1 MRALFRRRAPPAASR
16 DRVPTGKAVTQVR
29 ISPEKRWL
37 RIVPDPVDKSTEGLD
52 DDSLIDAVV
61 RGDVRRAAQL
71 HNRLIPIIESAIY
84 RVCGR
89 YEPDHD
95 DLVQATFE
103 QIVVTLM
110 RKRFARACSLA
121 TWASTIAAN
130 VAFKAL
136 RSRVRQRRAFDRCA
150 ADEMSGVAPI
160 DVEHSAEVG
169 ILIEQMRHHLAEMDP
184 NKAVTVLLHDVC
196 GHDLAEIAVLTKV
209 SVGAAQSRLVRGRRE
224 LFRRMKGEGES
235 FDRKE

>member
-1 MRALFRRRAPPAASR
+1 MKQL
-16 DRVPTGKAVTQVR
+16 R
-29 ISPEKRWL
+29 IPNEKRWL
-37 RIVPDPVDKSTEGLD
+37 RIVPDPVDKPVEALD

-71 HNRLIPIIESAIY
+71 HHRLIPIIESTIY

-89 YEPDHD
+89 YEADHD
-95 DLVQATFE
+95 DLVQTTFE

-110 RKRFARACSLA
+110 RKRFARACSLT

-150 ADEMSGVAPI
+150 SDELSTGVASI

-169 ILIEQMRHHLAEMDP
+169 ILIEQMRHHLAAMDP
-184 NKAVTVLLHDVC
+184 NKALTLLLHDVF
-196 GHDLAEIAVLTKV
+196 GHELAEIAVLTNV

-224 LFRRMKGEGES
+224 LFRRMRGEGES
-235 FDRKE
+235 LDRKERGDGE